1 MTEIAPRI
9 TSNPGMFGGKP
20 CIRNM
25 RFRVQDV
32 LEYLAAGETR
42 ETLLA
47 DFPFLEDEDI
57 TAALDYAAK
66 SLPSHAVAAE

>member
-1 MTEIAPRI
+1 MYEIAPRI

-42 ETLLA
+42 QTLLA
-47 DFPFLEDEDI
+47 EFPFLEDADI
-57 TAALDYAAK
+57 TAALDFAAK
-66 SLPSHAVAAE
+66 AVSHHVIAAE